1 MAGTRSSPLEKR
13 GLSPPSGGDWG
24 VLVSCRGYGEKHG
37 EETLRHGSR
46 RATSLFKGG
55 FWGDGAPGRRAPR
68 AGVVGGRVW
77 DPPLRK
83 DAVGGR
89 VPWRGNVSSDPSGH
103 LPRKGKAFGYLEPM
117 ARSAEAARASV
128 KRKNPRLTPPAPVPA
143 QEAPLPTL
151 PPCPV
156 VCARPGAPSGRKGW
170 RPPPKPGP
178 SGPGE
183 GACAI
188 RSPRADRDRR
198 AAVAGPPSPV
208 NGGSQG
214 ERGVR
219 RLARSA
225 AEGAVSVPAP
235 PERVFGYFLRAQ
247 KVPCPQAK
255 IFPNPPATQFRDR
268 GFTPMTPV
276 GAVLHTPGRGRD
288 AAKSSGKIL
297 FVIFHQNI
305 TG

>member
-68 AGVVGGRVW
+68 AGKCLIR
-77 DPPLRK
+77 PF
-83 DAVGGR
+83 
-89 VPWRGNVSSDPSGH
+89 GH
-103 LPRKGKAFGYLEPM
+103 LPRKGKAFGCLEPM

-219 RLARSA
+219 RPARSA

-247 KVPCPQAK
+247 KVPRPLAK

-268 GFTPMTPV
+268 GFTPMAPV